1 MNGLSLPQ
9 QEIVDA
15 VREEV
20 RVRLDDQGAGHG
32 MDHIGRVH
40 ATACQLAA
48 SEGGDRFV
56 VELAAWLHDV
66 GDAKFNDGQELSGQ
80 FSREILQGLEVD
92 ENVVDHVVSIV
103 DKISF
108 RKQTPVEQLSHEAR
122 IVQDADRLDALGA
135 VGVLRT
141 IEYGAVKNQP
151 FFSEDLSHSGLGH
164 FFDKLFKLRD
174 LMNTEAAR
182 AEAARR
188 ETIMHAFIEQYC
200 LECALDLDA
209 IRLNCLSDPQ

>member
-1 MNGLSLPQ
+1 MDGLEPNQ
-9 QEIVDA
+9 QRTVDA
-15 VREEV
+15 TREQV
-20 RVRLDDQGAGHG
+20 HLRLVGQGAGHG

-40 ATACQLAA
+40 STACQLVAT
-48 SEGGDRFV
+48 EGGDRFV

-80 FSREILQGLEVD
+80 FSREILGELGVASEVI
-92 ENVVDHVVSIV
+92 DHVVLIV

-108 RKQTPVEQLSHEAR
+108 RKQTPIEQLTHEAR

-135 VGVLRT
+135 VGIVRT
-141 IEYGAVKNQP
+141 IEYGAVKDQP
-151 FFSEDLSHSGLGH
+151 FFGEDLSRTGLGH

-182 AEAARR
+182 TEAARR
-188 ETIMHAFIEQYC
+188 EEIMHAFLQHYC
-200 LECALDLDA
+200 AECGLDLDA
-209 IRLNCLSDPQ
+209 IRRQCLGE